1 MEVFTLQ
8 EKTFLSMFFKNKRS
22 VKLRFDLISNQVR
35 IMKLSIISCSNL
47 FSSLLIVHSSFHPL
61 YASFHICYMKIPPK
75 YVENAKPCIF
85 LNSSF
90 KCSKIVTFGRR
101 GQSFYWEL
109 YCVKSRQHKTYRMLQ
124 VTETKLEKELQNSI
138 KIKLKGREK
147 KNVKSKTNMKRDT
160 FRAVLFYAIYCRF
173 RTLL

>member
-1 MEVFTLQ
+1 MDVFTLQ

-75 YVENAKPCIF
+75 YVENAKRCIF

-90 KCSKIVTFGRR
+90 KCSKILTFRGK
-101 GQSFYWEL
+101 GQSFYWEF
-109 YCVKSRQHKTYRMLQ
+109 YCVKSCQQKMYRMLQ
-124 VTETKLEKELQNSI
+124 VQKHNW
-138 KIKLKGREK
+138 K
-147 KNVKSKTNMKRDT
+147 KVAKQHKD
-160 FRAVLFYAIYCRF
+160 
-173 RTLL
+173 